1 MDIKV
6 DETLCNHDDH
16 DVPSMCP
23 FGTRVTRGR
32 PRSPKLHQGFCW
44 NGQICV
50 PDQASVNAGRGVHG
64 TIAMPES
71 MAALLVMYILSHM
84 F

>member
-1 MDIKV
+1 MLMK
-6 DETLCNHDDH
+6 HDSN

-23 FGTRVTRGR
+23 AEPGSLK
-32 PRSPKLHQGFCW
+32 PKRSCKLHQGFCW

-64 TIAMPES
+64 TSAMPES
-71 MAALLVMYILSHM
+71 MAALLVMYILSHI